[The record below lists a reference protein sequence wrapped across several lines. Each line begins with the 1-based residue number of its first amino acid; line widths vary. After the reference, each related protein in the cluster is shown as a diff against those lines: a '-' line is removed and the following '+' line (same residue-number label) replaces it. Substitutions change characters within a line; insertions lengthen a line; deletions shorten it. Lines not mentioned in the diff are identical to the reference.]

1 VRIRTG
7 GPPPGSADAPCG
19 GVRRAAPGPAGA
31 CAGVILGH
39 MKLNR
44 PLSWFLVAFGVWSW
58 IIWIT
63 FAKNLWA
70 DGEGL
75 AFDKAGHPLPYFWIH
90 LSLAVVSFLLG
101 TAIGVLGL
109 RSLRVLRSEGRGG
122 GSAPVGSTGPS
133 GAAGDRERE
142 RA

>member
-1 VRIRTG
+1 
-7 GPPPGSADAPCG
+7 
-19 GVRRAAPGPAGA
+19 
-31 CAGVILGH
+31 

-44 PLSWFLVAFGVWSW
+44 PLSWFLVAFGAWSW

-101 TAIGVLGL
+101 TAIGLLGVGG
-109 RSLRVLRSEGRGG
+109 LRVLRSEATGGASQDAPGRP
-122 GSAPVGSTGPS
+122 APT
-133 GAAGDRERE
+133 GAADRERE